1 MLSSTLI
8 DLTFI
13 NTPDRVV
20 CSGVSHIGISDHTLV
35 FAFRKVPIESTKI
48 LFLFIYYICHFT
60 INLDLIIKVK
70 IRNMARKPK
79 RNQGGLY
86 EVRFP
91 HKSEIIKYTNIAEQS
106 VQLGVTQE

>member
-1 MLSSTLI
+1 MITST
-8 DLTFI
+8 
-13 NTPDRVV
+13 NT
-20 CSGVSHIGISDHTLV
+20 
-35 FAFRKVPIESTKI
+35 VPTSTHAVI
-48 LFLFIYYICHFT
+48 LFFIYFIYYICHFT

>member
-1 MLSSTLI
+1 MSYAVSRYLTLWLRDAPLLS
-8 DLTFI
+8 
-13 NTPDRVV
+13 
-20 CSGVSHIGISDHTLV
+20 
-35 FAFRKVPIESTKI
+35 IESFFI
-48 LFLFIYYICHFT
+48 FIYIYYICHFA

>member
-1 MLSSTLI
+1 MVIEVWLYDLINDPLSCIMPFGLH
-8 DLTFI
+8 DF
-13 NTPDRVV
+13 
-20 CSGVSHIGISDHTLV
+20 H
-35 FAFRKVPIESTKI
+35 
-48 LFLFIYYICHFT
+48 LFLFFFFIYYICHFT

-86 EVRFP
+86 EARFP

-106 VQLGVTQE
+106 VQLGVTRE

>member
-1 MLSSTLI
+1 MCCLIKTETVTIFIVPFSTLFNYYI
-8 DLTFI
+8 YFI
-13 NTPDRVV
+13 Y
-20 CSGVSHIGISDHTLV
+20 
-35 FAFRKVPIESTKI
+35 
-48 LFLFIYYICHFT
+48 LFYLFIYYICHFT

-91 HKSEIIKYTNIAEQS
+91 HKSEIINHTNIAEQS

>member
-1 MLSSTLI
+1 MSCFRVKIYL
-8 DLTFI
+8 FI
-13 NTPDRVV
+13 
-20 CSGVSHIGISDHTLV
+20 H
-35 FAFRKVPIESTKI
+35 
-48 LFLFIYYICHFT
+48 LFIYYICHFT
-60 INLDLIIKVK
+60 MNLDLIIKVK